1 MKQLSFIFLIPFF
14 LFFSTNEK
22 NILQSEKDIQTNQ
35 SCRLEKVFLNDTL
48 LNEYH
53 YNDKNQLLE
62 IDIIR
67 GGKVQSLYYLEYD
80 KHNRIS
86 TSGYEII
93 KYHTDAFVEKHGGFD
108 NAYVHQKSKY
118 TYQYNEENDTLI
130 STIKTYSGY
139 AFPEN
144 ISEKD
149 LNYTQRQQCFYNEK
163 NQLVKIE
170 RIHKKKKKKSPKVKS
185 WLELEYDNNLLNLK
199 DYFVNEYQDTI
210 LKSRFEREYN
220 VDPNPKFI
228 LFGILRYPRA
238 IPNVNVIYEKSV
250 RLGKKPRVYH
260 EYKLS
265 HEYDENGVVIKTIEE
280 ALYAKN
286 IDQKRKTN
294 IYTYKYAC
302 E

>member
-1 MKQLSFIFLIPFF
+1 MKLLSFIFIVPFI
-14 LFFSTNEK
+14 LFFSIT
-22 NILQSEKDIQTNQ
+22 EKDNFQFESTIPKKQ
-35 SCRLEKVFLNDTL
+35 SCRLEKVFINDTL

-118 TYQYNEENDTLI
+118 TYQYNEGNDTLI
-130 STIKTYSGY
+130 STMKTYSGY

-149 LNYTQRQQCFYNEK
+149 LNYTQRQQCIYNDK
-163 NQLVKIE
+163 NQLVKLE
-170 RIHKKKKKKSPKVKS
+170 RIHKKKKKKSPKIKS
-185 WLELEYDNNLLNLK
+185 WLEFEYNNNLLKVK

-210 LKSRFEREYN
+210 LRTRLEREYN
-220 VDPNPKFI
+220 VNPNPQFI
-228 LFGILRYPRA
+228 FFGILRYPRG
-238 IPNVNVIYEKSV
+238 IPNVNVVYEKSV
-250 RLGKKPRVYH
+250 RLGEKPKVLH

-265 HEYDENGVVIKTIEE
+265 HEYDKNGVVIKTIEE
-280 ALYAKN
+280 TLYARN
-286 IDQKRKTN
+286 IDQKGKIN
-294 IYTYKYAC
+294 IYTYEYAC

>member
-1 MKQLSFIFLIPFF
+1 MKQLSFIFLIPCF

-22 NILQSEKDIQTNQ
+22 DIFQSEIAIQINK
-35 SCRLEKVFLNDTL
+35 SCRLEKTFLNDTL
-48 LNEYH
+48 LNEYY
-53 YNDKNQLLE
+53 YNDENQLSE
-62 IDIIR
+62 IHIIR
-67 GGKVQSLYYLEYD
+67 DGKVRSLYFLEYD
-80 KHNRIS
+80 EYNRIS

-93 KYHTDAFVEKHGGFD
+93 QYHTDDFVEKHDGFD

-118 TYQYNEENDTLI
+118 TYQYSEKDDTLI
-130 STIKTYSGY
+130 STMKTYSGY

-144 ISEKD
+144 ISERD
-149 LNYTQRQQCFYNEK
+149 LNYTDRHQCIYNSK

-185 WLELEYDNNLLNLK
+185 WLEFEYDNNLLKLK

-210 LKSRFEREYN
+210 LKSRLEREYN

-238 IPNVNVIYEKSV
+238 IPNVNVIYEKNV
-250 RLGKKPRVYH
+250 RLGKKPRVNH

-280 ALYAKN
+280 TLYAKN
-286 IDQKRKTN
+286 MNQKRKTN
-294 IYTYKYAC
+294 TYTYEYAC